1 MVRSEFFGARI
12 VKNCVSVSF
21 IRLRGGER
29 KMFET
34 KYQHVNS
41 AVRESLWHVMFCT
54 KYRHNMFAK
63 FKYKKLCEACLRK
76 AARRHKLEIVELEV
90 MPDHVHLIVR
100 LPITLSIS
108 KALMLLKGGSAY
120 LFFRHHSKARLRYP
134 RGHLWSKGKFYTTV
148 GYTDLP
154 STLDYVRNQGIHHAL
169 GAGN

>member
-1 MVRSEFFGARI
+1 
-12 VKNCVSVSF
+12 
-21 IRLRGGER
+21 
-29 KMFET
+29 
-34 KYQHVNS
+34 
-41 AVRESLWHVMFCT
+41 
-54 KYRHNMFAK
+54 MFAK

-76 AARRHKLEIVELEV
+76 VACRHKLEIVELEV

-100 LPITLSIS
+100 LPTNLSIS

-154 STLDYVRNQGIHHAL
+154 STLDYVRNQGRRHAL